1 MSKKR
6 ELKRQ
11 IAESEKEIVALEQ
24 KRQRSQSSLM
34 EAHVNNVAPNASDV
48 EYFKL
53 YTNLIELERE
63 NLRQLKKILE
73 QLKK

>member
-6 ELKRQ
+6 DLKKQ
-11 IAESEKEIVALEQ
+11 IIESEKEIIALEQ

-34 EAHVNNVAPNASDV
+34 ESHVNNVAPNASDV

-63 NLRQLKKILE
+63 NLRQLKRELEKI
-73 QLKK
+73 K

>member
-1 MSKKR
+1 
-6 ELKRQ
+6 
-11 IAESEKEIVALEQ
+11 
-24 KRQRSQSSLM
+24 M

-63 NLRQLKKILE
+63 NLRQLKRELEKI
-73 QLKK
+73 K